1 MNDELV
7 IFIGDDTGGTFGRK
21 LEFTISVEE
30 GASLD
35 GCSAE
40 FVFDGITRTF
50 AGPLVDGETRE
61 IVYSADETAK
71 MAKGVRY
78 ASFRVIDANGKVRT
92 FTNTIRVRCTDIV
105 AEVYPGTSG
114 ISITIGGGSVAW
126 NDITGKPN
134 FAPVAT
140 SGSYNDLTDKP
151 TIPQPVTIDNELST
165 TSENPVQNK
174 VVTAALNGKATA
186 AQGAKADAALS
197 RAEAVAG
204 FTEWSVSPSGEG
216 YFSWQISW
224 TNGEW
229 VATNPNMGTK
239 TMSGDSAHD
248 PSATSLQFDGL
259 VEDVQYT
266 ATRTRLPTMA
276 DVNAKLDKADVVTP
290 SLDVAT
296 GKAADAQKT
305 ALGLNLLNQGKAD
318 ASALPYALSAAEVIA
333 EGTTDEPN
341 DTITY
346 GLADRT
352 INGISTPSGKKY
364 VNIVMP
370 AVSVAGHARDLVVRL
385 AVGAADLN
393 ITWGVDD
400 VGGVAVDYE
409 TEDGE
414 FPDLSEAGTYLVRLT
429 ETAAF
434 VAGTGGT
441 ADVPAKFLIQ
451 CQPLQTA
458 VAGGAA

>member
-1 MNDELV
+1 MIGIVDVEIQSANPQMPLHPMRAYLNSPSSVRVRNVPRKVGTWQITSVQLVAAYPDNSIKTADCKLIGSVWVGTIAGSSTTGTSDNGYTIFASGTDENGNAVSNYVLGKGLV
-7 IFIGDDTGGTFGRK
+7 EILETDGTITPGVDTAYVHLFEAEPETPKDGDVWPADGGYV
-21 LEFTISVEE
+21 IWQ
-30 GASLD
+30 
-35 GCSAE
+35 
-40 FVFDGITRTF
+40 
-50 AGPLVDGETRE
+50 DGE
-61 IVYSADETAK
+61 AHAL
-71 MAKGVRY
+71 
-78 ASFRVIDANGKVRT
+78 
-92 FTNTIRVRCTDIV
+92 
-105 AEVYPGTSG
+105 
-114 ISITIGGGSVAW
+114 GGGFTPTEAQLAAMNSGV
-126 NDITGKPN
+126 
-134 FAPVAT
+134 T
-140 SGSYNDLTDKP
+140 SDT
-151 TIPQPVTIDNELST
+151 V
-165 TSENPVQNK
+165 
-174 VVTAALNGKATA
+174 
-186 AQGAKADAALS
+186 AKADAALS
-197 RAEAVAG
+197 RAEAEAG
-204 FTEWSVSPSGEG
+204 FTEWTVSPSGEG

-259 VEDVQYT
+259 VEDVPYT

-290 SLDVAT
+290 SLDVAI

-414 FPDLSEAGTYLVRLT
+414 FPDLSAVGTYLVRLT

-434 VAGTGGT
+434 AAGTEG
-441 ADVPAKFLIQ
+441 AVDVPAKFLIQ

-458 VAGGAA
+458 AAGGAA